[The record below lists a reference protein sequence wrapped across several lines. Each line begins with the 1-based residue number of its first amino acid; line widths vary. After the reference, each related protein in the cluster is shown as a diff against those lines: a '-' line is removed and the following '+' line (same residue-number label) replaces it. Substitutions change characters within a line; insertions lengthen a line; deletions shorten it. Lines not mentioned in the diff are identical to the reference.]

1 MSDGGAANLTYFGDV
16 LARILDNRGSNQ
28 SKLAR
33 KLRARGRSTRQ
44 SSVSE
49 WMSGE
54 HFCPGW
60 FPYTLDEI
68 YDLSEEEWYELG
80 VAFAYGQRLSRED
93 IEDVREFRE
102 FYRRQLEEERKLSSG
117 ARKES
122 RG

>member
-1 MSDGGAANLTYFGDV
+1 MSESTAGFTYFGDV
-16 LARILDNRGSNQ
+16 LARVLDGRGSNQ
-28 SKLAR
+28 SKLASE
-33 KLRARGRSTRQ
+33 LRARGRSTRQ

-54 HFCPGW
+54 HSCPGW
-60 FPYTLDEI
+60 FPFTLDDI

-102 FYRRQLEEERKLSSG
+102 FYRRQLEEERKLSSE

-122 RG
+122 RE